1 MKRLCLLLI
10 FCSVLACSKKPEPIN
25 FGTDMCQYCKMTI
38 VTKTHA
44 AQMVTQ
50 KGKQFKFDAIE
61 CMIRF
66 LEDKQDL
73 IENSNLLITNYRKPG
88 VMTDAKTASYAISEQ
103 ITSPMGANLTGF
115 DSLEEAKSIINDGS
129 AQFYDWN
136 GIFKKLN

>member
-1 MKRLCLLLI
+1 MKQIGLLLAFCLI
-10 FCSVLACSKKPEPIN
+10 FGCSKTPEAIKY
-25 FGTDMCQYCKMTI
+25 GSDMCQYCKMTI

-44 AQMVTQ
+44 AQIVTS

-73 IENSNLLITNYRKPG
+73 IENSNLLVTNYNNPG
-88 VMTDAKTASYAISEQ
+88 VMTDAKSASYVISEQ
-103 ITSPMGANLTGF
+103 ISSPMGAKLTGF
-115 DSLEEAKSIINDGS
+115 NSLEEAKRTINDDS
-129 AQFYDWN
+129 SEYYDWD

>member
-1 MKRLCLLLI
+1 MKQIGLLLAFCLI
-10 FCSVLACSKKPEPIN
+10 FGCSKTPEAIKY
-25 FGTDMCQYCKMTI
+25 GSDMCQYCKMTI

-44 AQMVTQ
+44 AQIVTS

-73 IENSNLLITNYRKPG
+73 IENSNLLVTNYNNPG
-88 VMTDAKTASYAISEQ
+88 VMTDAKSASYVISEQ
-103 ITSPMGANLTGF
+103 MSSPMGANLTEF
-115 DSLEEAKSIINDGS
+115 NSLEEAKRTINDDS
-129 AQFYDWN
+129 SEYYDWD

>member
-1 MKRLCLLLI
+1 MKQIGLLLAFCLI
-10 FCSVLACSKKPEPIN
+10 FGCSKTPEAIKY
-25 FGTDMCQYCKMTI
+25 GSDMCQYCKMTI

-44 AQMVTQ
+44 AQIVTS

-73 IENSNLLITNYRKPG
+73 IENSNLLVTNYNNPG
-88 VMTDAKTASYAISEQ
+88 VMTDAKSASYVISEQ
-103 ITSPMGANLTGF
+103 ISSPMGANLTGF
-115 DSLEEAKSIINDGS
+115 NSLEEAKRTINDDS
-129 AQFYDWN
+129 SEYYDWD

>member
-1 MKRLCLLLI
+1 MKRIGLLLA
-10 FCSVLACSKKPEPIN
+10 FCVFFGCSKSPEAIKY
-25 FGTDMCQYCKMTI
+25 GSDMCQYCKMTI

-44 AQMVTQ
+44 AQMVTS

-73 IENSNLLITNYRKPG
+73 IEKSTLLITNYSKPG

-103 ITSPMGANLTGF
+103 ISSPMGANLTGF
-115 DSLEEAKSIINDGS
+115 DSLDEAKSIITDVS
-129 AQFYDWN
+129 SEYYDWD

>member
-1 MKRLCLLLI
+1 MKRFCLLLI

-73 IENSNLLITNYRKPG
+73 IENSNLLITNYHKPG
-88 VMTDAKTASYAISEQ
+88 VMTDAKTASYTISEQ

-115 DSLEEAKSIINDGS
+115 VSLEEAKSIINDGS
-129 AQFYDWN
+129 AQFYDWKS
-136 GIFKKLN
+136 IFKKLN

>member
-1 MKRLCLLLI
+1 
-10 FCSVLACSKKPEPIN
+10 
-25 FGTDMCQYCKMTI
+25 
-38 VTKTHA
+38 
-44 AQMVTQ
+44 MVTQ

-88 VMTDAKTASYAISEQ
+88 VMTDAKSASYTISEQ